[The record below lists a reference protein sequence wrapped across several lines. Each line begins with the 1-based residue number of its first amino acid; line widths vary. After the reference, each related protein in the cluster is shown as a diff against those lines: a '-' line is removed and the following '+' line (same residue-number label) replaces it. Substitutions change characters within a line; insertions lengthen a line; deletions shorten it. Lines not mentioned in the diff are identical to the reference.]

1 MRIIL
6 TTQRRK
12 QVARFVENNVMPRKF
27 LQYILKLLS
36 NAVLWRYRPL
46 VIGITGNV
54 GKTSTKEA
62 IYAVLKSKF
71 RVRKSI
77 KNYNNEIGIP
87 LTILGTE
94 RAYGKNII
102 GWLMLFVK
110 TALHLMVKNG
120 FPEIL
125 ILEMGLDRPGDI
137 RYLMDFIKPAIG
149 VVTAIG
155 EIPVHVEFF
164 PGPASIAREKRILVE
179 RLPADGKAILN
190 FDDEAVRT
198 MRERTKAKIFTFGFG
213 KDADLRVINYELRV
227 NEEGVPEGISFKVD
241 YQGSVVPVRL
251 NNVFGKQQVYA
262 ALAAIAVGISLD
274 MHLVELS
281 QALGEYVSPPG
292 RMKLVRG
299 IKESW
304 IVDDTYNAAPL
315 STMAALETLKEI
327 PAKRKIAVLGDMLEI
342 GKYTV
347 EAHQA
352 IGEEAS
358 KIADIIFTVGL
369 RAKFIYDE
377 VRVRKFAAKNIFHF
391 NESQEAGLPLQKLI
405 EPGDLILVKGSRAM
419 KMEKVVE
426 EVMADPKSG
435 QYLLPS

>member
-1 MRIIL
+1 MG
-6 TTQRRK
+6 
-12 QVARFVENNVMPRKF
+12 RKF

-36 NAVLWRYRPL
+36 KAVLWRYKPL
-46 VIGITGNV
+46 IIGITGSV

-71 RVRKSI
+71 KVRKSI

-87 LTILGTE
+87 LTILGAK
-94 RAYGKNII
+94 RAYGKNIV
-102 GWLMLFVK
+102 GWLALVVK
-110 TALHLMVKNG
+110 TAFRLMIKG
-120 FPEIL
+120 KFPEIL

-137 RYLMDFIKPAIG
+137 RYLTSFISPTVG

-179 RLPADGKAILN
+179 RLPVEGRAILN
-190 FDDEAVRT
+190 FDDEVVRD
-198 MRERTKAKIFTFGFG
+198 MREKTKAKILTFGFG

-227 NEEGVPEGISFKVD
+227 SEDGIPEGISFKVD

-251 NNVFGKQQVYA
+251 NNVFGKQQVYT
-262 ALAAIAVGISLD
+262 ALAAIAVGLSLE

-281 QALGEYVSPPG
+281 QALGEYVPPPG
-292 RMKLVRG
+292 RMKLVKG

-304 IVDDTYNAAPL
+304 IIDDTYNAAPL
-315 STMAALETLKEI
+315 SAMAALETLKEL

-369 RAKFIYDE
+369 RTKFAYDE
-377 VRVRKFAAKNIFHF
+377 VRVRKFPAKNIFHF

-419 KMEKVVE
+419 RMEKIVE
-426 EVMADPKSG
+426 EVMANPKSG

>member
-1 MRIIL
+1 MLKNTIKKILIWEAKAALMRH
-6 TTQRRK
+6 K
-12 QVARFVENNVMPRKF
+12 PR
-27 LQYILKLLS
+27 I
-36 NAVLWRYRPL
+36 
-46 VIGITGNV
+46 IGITGSV
-54 GKTSTKEA
+54 GKSSTKELVA
-62 IYAVLKSKF
+62 CVLDKRFVVRQSPKSYNSEIGLAL
-71 RVRKSI
+71 SI
-77 KNYNNEIGIP
+77 LGLPTYYNNFFGWI
-87 LTILGTE
+87 
-94 RAYGKNII
+94 KNII
-102 GWLMLFVK
+102 
-110 TALHLMVKNG
+110 NG
-120 FPEIL
+120 FFEIWNKKFPEIL
-125 ILEMGLDRPGDI
+125 VLEMGVDRPRDFDKILSIARPDI
-137 RYLMDFIKPAIG
+137 A

-164 PGPASIAREKRILVE
+164 PGPASIAREKRVLVE
-179 RLPADGKAILN
+179 RLPLDGKAILN
-190 FDDEAVRT
+190 FDDEIVLG
-198 MRERTKAKIFTFGFG
+198 MRERTKAKIVTFGFG
-213 KDADLRVINYELRV
+213 KGADLRVINYELRI
-227 NEEGVPEGISFKVD
+227 NGSGNPEGISFKVD

-251 NNVFGKQQVYA
+251 NNVFGKQQIYS
-262 ALAAIAVGISLD
+262 ALAALAVGISLD

-281 QALGEYVSPPG
+281 QALSEYVPPPG
-292 RMKLVRG
+292 RMNLIKG

-304 IVDDTYNAAPL
+304 IIDDTYNAAPL
-315 STMAALETLKEI
+315 STMAALETLKEF

-352 IGEEAS
+352 IGEEVS

-377 VRVRKFAAKNIFHF
+377 VRSRKFPAKNIFHF

-405 EPGDLILVKGSRAM
+405 QPGDLILVKGSRAM